1 MEPSAR
7 FQKVGLR
14 PIGFFAP
21 GLTAPLSVFSG
32 GVSGSG
38 LAGHQHG
45 LFELQPDLDDFRF
58 LIGLAVTFCPF
69 HDGLLK

>member
-21 GLTAPLSVFSG
+21 AVTTPISFFSG
-32 GVSGSG
+32 GVCGG
-38 LAGHQHG
+38 TLAGRQHC
-45 LFELQPDLDDFRF
+45 LFEIQPDLDDFRF
-58 LIGLAVTFCPF
+58 LIGLAVLFGTF